1 MESDFFPRP
10 ELRVNLKCLSQSVL
24 LNISNLTF
32 EYVKPKHGF
41 WIQEFKETLGWSLN
55 EARGESDGQ

>member
-1 MESDFFPRP
+1 MESDFFPSP

-32 EYVKPKHGF
+32 EYFKPKHGF
-41 WIQEFKETLGWSLN
+41 WIQELKETLGWSLN
-55 EARGESDGQ
+55 EAKGE